1 MTGARDQALRSAD
14 ELVLVTRGR
23 RSGVPHEVTL
33 WFAYDGRFVWLRTDA
48 GTDWYRN
55 LQQEPRCRLR
65 VGGHELA
72 AVREEI
78 ADTMSAL
85 RELVRL
91 WREKYGQ
98 EWVADWYVERGR
110 VPVRLRILPATS

>member
-1 MTGARDQALRSAD
+1 MTGAGGEALRSAE

-23 RSGVPHEVTL
+23 RSGRPHEVTL
-33 WFAYDGRFVWLRTDA
+33 WFAYDGEFVWLRTDA
-48 GTDWYRN
+48 ATDWYRN
-55 LQQEPRCRLR
+55 LVRDPRCRVR
-65 VGGHELA
+65 VAGHELD
-72 AVREEI
+72 AVREDV

-85 RELVRL
+85 RRLVAL

-110 VPVRLRILPATS
+110 IPVRLRIAPATS

>member
-1 MTGARDQALRSAD
+1 MTDDVREALETAE

-23 RSGVPHEVTL
+23 RTGRPRAVTL
-33 WFAYDGRFVWLRTDA
+33 WFAYDGSHVWLRTDA
-48 GTDWYRN
+48 DTDWYRN
-55 LQQEPRCRLR
+55 LLREPSCRVR
-65 VGGHELA
+65 VDGHEIA

-85 RELVRL
+85 RRLVSL

-110 VPVRLRILPATS
+110 VPVRLRIAVG